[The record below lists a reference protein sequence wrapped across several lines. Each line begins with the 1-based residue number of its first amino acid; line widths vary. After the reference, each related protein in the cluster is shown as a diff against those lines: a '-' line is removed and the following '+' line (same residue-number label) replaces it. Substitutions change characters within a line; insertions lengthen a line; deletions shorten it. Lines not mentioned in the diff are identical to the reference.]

1 MNIVNLHPEAK
12 AAVPAE
18 LLHETNHRIAN
29 HLGLLVAM
37 VRTQIN
43 GIGKGPQVLSR
54 DAARE
59 MLQAT
64 AGKLVS
70 VSYLHHRLS
79 EQPQLDGIVL
89 SRYVVDLCATF
100 VSTLSLGSRVHFV
113 HKWAGD
119 CRLTADQ
126 AHYLGLII
134 NEILI
139 NALKHAHPTGLP
151 VQIEIRCDQR
161 SDGRMAI
168 AIGDDGVGL
177 SEDNSV
183 SAGGVGFNLI
193 RALTKSLNAE
203 LKIESDSLGLTFVIT
218 LPAVDAV
225 KSLSAVGG

>member
-1 MNIVNLHPEAK
+1 MNIVNLHPDAK

-37 VRTQIN
+37 LRTQIN
-43 GIGKGPQVLSR
+43 GIGKGPQILSR
-54 DAARE
+54 DAAKE

-79 EQPQLDGIVL
+79 EQPQLEGIVL
-89 SRYVVDLCATF
+89 SSYVADLCRAF
-100 VSTLSLGSRVHFV
+100 VSSLSLGARVHFV
-113 HKWAGD
+113 HKWAAD
-119 CRLTADQ
+119 CRLSSDQ
-126 AHYLGLII
+126 AQYIGLIL
-134 NEILI
+134 NEVLV

-151 VQIEIRCDQR
+151 VQIEISCQARA
-161 SDGRMAI
+161 DGQVAI

-177 SEDNSV
+177 SEDESMR
-183 SAGGVGFNLI
+183 AGGVGFNLI
-193 RALTKSLNAE
+193 RALTKSLNAD

-225 KSLSAVGG
+225 KGLSAVGG